1 MERTRI
7 GKLLRPGSL
16 CANRHESVWWTEQI
30 AALQDWREA
39 HLEQHAFAMITRTLM
54 SGSLIVTDV
63 RRLMVGEDQ
72 AAPTAIVW
80 GAHGM
85 CDIGHLSHASL
96 RHAVV
101 LLWPMADDESG
112 AMEVIDLRSAS
123 GLTTRPDTGAERLLA
138 NDVIRLAMGA
148 NEVTL
153 IHASPGSRFP
163 ADFPDEMDGL
173 STLTQSELRKKS
185 RAPLH
190 AVPTGRPYV
199 KRDASSPHREKTK
212 TGAVV
217 YRDQGGFRRRYAS
230 HPLPEDPVIVSCSEE
245 DLRRGLLLGR
255 YRRCDGAN
263 ELIRSDKVSRVHAML
278 VTRRGRTW
286 LIDVGS
292 TNGTDVFAL
301 GQHQV
306 VAELDAR
313 QRVWPVG
320 PSEGFR
326 LGGLEVLIEVR
337 A

>member
-63 RRLMVGEDQ
+63 RRHTLREDQ
-72 AAPTAIVW
+72 AAPTAFVW

-85 CDIGHLSHASL
+85 CDIGRLSHASL

-101 LLWPMADDESG
+101 LLWPKADDEAG

-123 GLTTRPDTGAERLLA
+123 GLTTKPGMDAERLLA
-138 NDVIRLAMGA
+138 NDVIRVAMGA

-153 IHASPGSRFP
+153 LHASVGSRFP
-163 ADFPDEMDGL
+163 CDFPDEMDGL
-173 STLTQSELRKKS
+173 STLTQSDPRK
-185 RAPLH
+185 RRPAPLQ
-190 AVPTGRPYV
+190 AVPTGRDE
-199 KRDASSPHREKTK
+199 RSPHREVTK
-212 TGAVV
+212 IGAIV
-217 YRDQGGFRRRYAS
+217 YRVQGGFRRRYAS
-230 HPLPEDPVIVSCSEE
+230 QPLPDDPVIVSCSEE
-245 DLRRGLLLGR
+245 DLRHGLLLGR
-255 YRRCDGAN
+255 YSRCDGAN
-263 ELIRSDKVSRVHAML
+263 ALIRSDRVSRVHAM
-278 VTRRGRTW
+278 VITRRGRTW

-292 TNGTDVFAL
+292 TNGTEVIAL
-301 GQHQV
+301 GQQQV
-306 VAELDAR
+306 VAELDER
-313 QRVWPVG
+313 QRVWPLG

-326 LGGLEVLIEVR
+326 LGGLEVLIDVR
-337 A
+337 P